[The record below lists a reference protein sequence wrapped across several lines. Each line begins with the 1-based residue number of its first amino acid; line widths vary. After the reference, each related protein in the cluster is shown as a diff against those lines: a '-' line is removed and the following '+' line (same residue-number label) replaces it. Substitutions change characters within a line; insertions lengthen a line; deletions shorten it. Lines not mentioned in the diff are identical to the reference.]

1 MIEKR
6 MQNRSEIYGMMAE
19 FSSPEALTAAAHKAK
34 EAGYRQM
41 DAYSP
46 FPIEEVIEE
55 IAPGDTGVPR
65 LALIAGVLGA
75 LGGFA
80 LQYFGNVMDYPF
92 LIGGRPLDISNW
104 PSMIPITFE
113 MGILLAAFTAAG
125 SMIVLNGLP
134 MPYHPV
140 FNAPRF
146 ERASQDAFFLCIES
160 SDPLFDRSQTSQFL
174 RTLQPLQVS
183 EVPY

>member
-1 MIEKR
+1 
-6 MQNRSEIYGMMAE
+6 MQNRANEIYGVIAE

-34 EAGYRQM
+34 EAGYRKM
-41 DAYSP
+41 DAFSP

-65 LALIAGVLGA
+65 LVLIAGLIGA
-75 LGGFA
+75 ATGFI
-80 LQYFGNVMDYPF
+80 LQYMGNIVDYPY
-92 LIGGRPLDISNW
+92 IIAGRPIDISNW

-113 MGILLAAFTAAG
+113 MTILLAAFTAAL

-134 MPYHPV
+134 APYHPV
-140 FNAPRF
+140 FNTPRF

-160 SDPLFDRSQTSQFL
+160 TDPLFDRGQTSQFL

>member
-1 MIEKR
+1 
-6 MQNRSEIYGMMAE
+6 MQNRANDVYGVIAE
-19 FSSPEALTAAAHKAK
+19 FNTPEALVEAAHKAK
-34 EAGYRQM
+34 EAGYSKM

-65 LALIAGVLGA
+65 LVLIAGIIGA
-75 LGGFA
+75 ASGFI
-80 LQYFGNVMDYPF
+80 LQYVGNIIDYPF
-92 LIGGRPLDISNW
+92 IIGGRPLDITNW

-160 SDPLFDRSQTSQFL
+160 TDPLFDRGQTSQFL

>member
-1 MIEKR
+1 
-6 MQNRSEIYGMMAE
+6 MQNSAPNVYGVIAE
-19 FSSPEALTAAAHKAK
+19 FSSPEALLAATHSAK
-34 EAGYRQM
+34 QAGYSKM

-55 IAPGDTGVPR
+55 IAPGNTGVPF
-65 LALIAGVLGA
+65 LVLIAGLIGA
-75 LGGFA
+75 SSGFI
-80 LQYFGNVMDYPF
+80 LQYFGNIIDYPF
-92 LIGGRPLDISNW
+92 IIGGRPLDITNW

-160 SDPLFDRSQTSQFL
+160 TDPLFERGETTQFL

-183 EVPY
+183 DVPY